1 MAVTVNADEA
11 SRTLPALIDRIAT
24 SHHAAEIVSSNGR
37 AVLMP
42 ADEYTSWQ
50 TAYLFRSPKNAR
62 RLLDAYERALTDSRA
77 RT

>member
-1 MAVTVNADEA
+1 MTVSVDEA
-11 SRTLPALIDRIAT
+11 SRTLPALIDRIAA
-24 SHHAAEIVSSNGR
+24 SHHAVEIVSNNGR

-62 RLLDAYERALTDSRA
+62 RLLDAYEQALTDSYP